1 MKKAYTTQEIR
12 IMAEESYHNDAASI
26 IELMDDLEMNGTET
40 VTPNLIT
47 ELESYYGYDITAL
60 IKGAV

>member
-40 VTPNLIT
+40 VTIGLMK
-47 ELESYYGYDITAL
+47 ELKSYYGYDVAAL
-60 IKGAV
+60 IEGAV